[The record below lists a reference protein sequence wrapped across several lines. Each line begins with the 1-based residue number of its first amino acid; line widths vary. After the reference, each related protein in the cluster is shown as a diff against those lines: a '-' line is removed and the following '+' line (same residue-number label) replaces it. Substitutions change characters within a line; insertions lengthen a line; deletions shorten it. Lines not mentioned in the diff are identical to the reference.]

1 MAYGINAAAAR
12 LRRLVGKAG
21 GVVPPPAKTRAALV
35 LRIENAEMLRASLGP
50 RALDRLVEALALR
63 LTAELCFVPQ
73 ARFPGQTELYGL
85 LAVRRSSALPG
96 HLAQLGAICRSPVD
110 LSLIHI

>member
-35 LRIENAEMLRASLGP
+35 LRIENAETLRASLGP

-96 HLAQLGAICRSPVD
+96 HLAQLGDFLDRSMT
-110 LSLIHI
+110 LR